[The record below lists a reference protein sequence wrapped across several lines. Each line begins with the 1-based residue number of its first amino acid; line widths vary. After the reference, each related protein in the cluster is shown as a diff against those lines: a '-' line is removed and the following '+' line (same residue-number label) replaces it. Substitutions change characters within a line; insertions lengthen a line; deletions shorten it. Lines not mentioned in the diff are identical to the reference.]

1 MDKKA
6 FWEKVLVILAP
17 KAGKAH
23 LLTFFKDTIVTN
35 FVDGVLT
42 IGTSGIV
49 SRDNIRHRYHMRL
62 LDIAKS
68 LDPSVSAVEYE
79 VVSTLLSEEHPD
91 KADLNNIL
99 TEELPKVRKVPNKQE
114 VMVDGMRSKMMKYS
128 LDSYIPG
135 NANRL
140 VHAACMAVAAKP
152 GSIYNPLYVY
162 GGVGLGKTHLLQAAG
177 NQLMKNHPNLRVV
190 YMTAENFINEIIEAI
205 GKRHTKPFKD
215 KYRNVDCLI
224 VDDIQFFAN
233 KATSEQEF
241 FHTFNELYDAGK
253 QIIMSADRPPRELD
267 GLDDRLRSRFAMG
280 MVIEVCVPDFET
292 RVAILQRKCQEH
304 GEIIDPEILSFIA
317 SNVTSSVREMIGV
330 LVNIIAQAQLEH
342 TNPTMN
348 SVAAVLQKL
357 NRAQQVIGNAGS
369 VVHQAQVQHM
379 VSGYALQQGQPD
391 AAMAHQQAVRTL
403 DDVITVVSNYYKI
416 DRSVLTGLER
426 RREVIIPRQICMY
439 LIRELL
445 NQSYETIGE
454 NFGGKNH
461 TTVLH
466 SCNKIIAQMKQ
477 DQRLMR
483 DVNTL
488 KREMGF

>member
-1 MDKKA
+1 MEKMDKKV
-6 FWEKVLVILAP
+6 FWEQVLLTLAP
-17 KAGKAH
+17 KAGRAH
-23 LLTFFKDTIVTN
+23 LLTFFKDTIVSN
-35 FVDGVLT
+35 SVDGVLT
-42 IGTSGIV
+42 VGVSGIV
-49 SRDNIRHRYHMRL
+49 SRDNIRHRYHMKL
-62 LDIAKS
+62 LDIVKS
-68 LDPSVSAVEYE
+68 LDPGISQIEYE
-79 VVSTLLSEEHPD
+79 VISTLLSEDHPD
-91 KADLNNIL
+91 KVDLKNIL
-99 TEELPKVRKVPNKQE
+99 TDEAPKVRKVPNKQE
-114 VMVDGMRSKMMKYS
+114 VLVDGMRSKMMKYS

-135 NANRL
+135 GDNRL

-152 GSIYNPLYVY
+152 GNIYNPLYIY
-162 GGVGLGKTHLLQAAG
+162 GGVGLGKTHLLQATG
-177 NQLMKNHPNLRVV
+177 NQIQKNHPNLRVV

-253 QIIMSADRPPRELD
+253 QIIMSADRPPRDLN

-304 GEIIDPEILSFIA
+304 GELIDPEILSFIA

-330 LVNIIAQAQLEH
+330 LVNVIALAQLENA
-342 TNPTMN
+342 NPTMN
-348 SVAAVLQKL
+348 SVAQILQKL
-357 NRAQQVIGNAGS
+357 NKAQQVIGNAASGNGAIVS
-369 VVHQAQVQHM
+369 NNGQGG
-379 VSGYALQQGQPD
+379 VSGQMQGTPAQR
-391 AAMAHQQAVRTL
+391 QVVRTL
-403 DDVITVVSNYYKI
+403 DDVINAVSSYYKI
-416 DRSVLTGLER
+416 DRKVLTGLER

-466 SCNKIIAQMKQ
+466 SCNKIMAQIKE